1 MRMFVR
7 CFPLSAIFFLVFATS
22 CRSAERTQSSPQW
35 ITHTDPAGFSVST
48 PAGWSV
54 VTDTK
59 QGRIALHGARGEQ
72 IVVWPIFIEQ
82 KQLDGA
88 GAARLVMQLARRLDS
103 RLPWTPAH
111 APAHAARVVARGSDR
126 SGATLMTWS
135 NTATGAAVYLY
146 ALEAPANVYAS
157 SAETFARVL
166 MSFRGV
172 QEGAAK
178 QPGGRADAGPAT
190 FASWTDPKEGEF
202 TIQVPRGW
210 QVAGGAYRLSAS
222 DVRNTVSMESPDGQ
236 IHIFIGDANL
246 GGFTEPTQMLAYSG
260 LREGGVQPLN
270 DGTRLEIRRYM
281 PGQQLARAF
290 VQSRL
295 SQQCSGLQVESN
307 GERQDLTAAFTQAA
321 NSEGMTGARLAAG
334 DAVFSCTGKNGPLH
348 GHVFAATVV
357 PFPGRAG
364 LWFVYRLY
372 GYLAA
377 PARQQAAE
385 SIAQQ
390 VMQSWR
396 LEPQWRARQKQIS
409 NSAMEKDNA
418 RSQQLQ
424 SRALQAIQN
433 NERETTNMIVNGYQ
447 QRSQTM
453 DEVSRRRENSILG
466 TTDVVDPV
474 SGSQY
479 KIDSYSDYH
488 WMSDQGAIVG
498 GGGGDNPGAG
508 WHELVTLP

>member
-1 MRMFVR
+1 
-7 CFPLSAIFFLVFATS
+7 
-22 CRSAERTQSSPQW
+22 
-35 ITHTDPAGFSVST
+35 
-48 PAGWSV
+48 
-54 VTDTK
+54 
-59 QGRIALHGARGEQ
+59 
-72 IVVWPIFIEQ
+72 
-82 KQLDGA
+82 
-88 GAARLVMQLARRLDS
+88 
-103 RLPWTPAH
+103 
-111 APAHAARVVARGSDR
+111 
-126 SGATLMTWS
+126 
-135 NTATGAAVYLY
+135 
-146 ALEAPANVYAS
+146 
-157 SAETFARVL
+157 
-166 MSFRGV
+166 
-172 QEGAAK
+172 
-178 QPGGRADAGPAT
+178 
-190 FASWTDPKEGEF
+190 
-202 TIQVPRGW
+202 
-210 QVAGGAYRLSAS
+210 
-222 DVRNTVSMESPDGQ
+222 MESPDGQ